1 MYIYIAKS
9 YTDVLSGTA
18 RCSEPTQPQIPNFI
32 VSSQHTAWV
41 LRTPVNGNNN
51 FTLYILPYVPA
62 NLDILGIRFVSHE
75 GALDPWGENSLSII
89 HGNQSNDAMDE
100 I

>member
-1 MYIYIAKS
+1 MAKS
-9 YTDVLSGTA
+9 YTDVSSGTA

-51 FTLYILPYVPA
+51 FTLYILHSFCHTFRRIWIFWGYV
-62 NLDILGIRFVSHE
+62 LFHTKVL
-75 GALDPWGENSLSII
+75 WI
-89 HGNQSNDAMDE
+89 HGVE
-100 I
+100 IL